1 MARPRSI
8 RKRNFPENLYERRD
22 GYFIYRDPQ
31 SGAQH
36 GLGRDKIRAFREAR
50 AANNHFATV
59 RNELGLVDRLI
70 GAADTVGS
78 WLDRYDA
85 EIIDKRKYKENTR
98 RQKKQ
103 HLAVVRELI
112 GDKIIKRVD
121 TRVISNV
128 IDQTWVKSGK
138 IFMAQAMRRFLF
150 DVFERAEAKGV
161 IPAGTN
167 PARLVEVESAEV
179 KRARLTWDEFK
190 VIYAKAQ
197 EMVAAR
203 ALPSWAVNAI
213 ELGIT
218 SAQRGGDLALLQFK
232 KDVRDGNLWVQQ
244 IKGRNPSRVCIPL
257 DLRLNVLGLSVG
269 EVVRRC
275 RENVVLSS
283 YLIHHV
289 SHGGTFKPGDPVYHG
304 TVAKAFA
311 KARDASGLK
320 WPGKNPPSFHELRSL
335 AERLYHE
342 QRGVDTRV
350 LLGHKHA
357 RTTALYHDAR
367 GAEWM
372 VVKLG

>member
-8 RKRNFPENLYERRD
+8 RKRSFPDNLYERRD

-31 SGAQH
+31 SGTQY
-36 GLGRDKIRAFREAR
+36 GLGRDKVRAFREAR
-50 AANNHFATV
+50 AANNHVAST
-59 RNELGLVDRLI
+59 RNDLGLVDRMI

-98 RQKKQ
+98 RQKKH
-103 HLAVVRELI
+103 HLTLVRELI
-112 GDKIIKRVD
+112 GEKTIKRVD
-121 TRVISNV
+121 TKVISDV
-128 IDQTWVKSGK
+128 IDDTWVKAGK
-138 IFMAQAMRRFLF
+138 IFMAQTMRRFLF

-161 IPAGTN
+161 IPAGSN
-167 PARLVEVESAEV
+167 PARLIEVEAAEV

-197 EMVAAR
+197 EMVATRELA
-203 ALPSWAVNAI
+203 PWAVNAI

-218 SAQRGGDLALLQFK
+218 SAQRGGDIAVLQFK
-232 KDVRDGNLWVQQ
+232 KDVRDGSLWVQQ

-257 DLRLNVLGLSVG
+257 DLRLHVLGLSVG

-275 RENVVLSS
+275 RENVVLSA

-289 SHGGTFKPGDPVYHG
+289 SHRGGFKPGDPVFHG
-304 TVAKAFA
+304 TIAKAFA

-335 AERLYHE
+335 AERLYKD
-342 QRGVDTRV
+342 QGGVDTRV
-350 LLGHKHA
+350 LLGHKHE